1 MPLVLKKYEGNSDF
15 NYISLGTVV
24 ETTGVKGSIKTI
36 RKNFHDT
43 SKRVA
48 VILKDAKGNTEVVA
62 CSEPLS
68 KELRAGRIVADE
80 LFGFEII
87 QDDKGRTLI
96 SMPSEGATQEFKAS
110 EYKAKVKPSAAF
122 MPTAAIG

>member
-1 MPLVLKKYEGNSDF
+1 MPLVLKKYEGSGDF
-15 NYISLGTVV
+15 NYVSLGTVV

-48 VILKDAKGNTEVVA
+48 VILKDAKGNSEVVA
-62 CSEPLS
+62 CSKPLS
-68 KELRAGRIVADE
+68 AELRAGRMLAED

-87 QDDKGRTLI
+87 QDDEGRTFI

-122 MPTAAIG
+122 MPTVAIG